1 MLSHFRLLG
10 FRGVVYIEHPQKHYC
25 FIKKVDQK
33 REDKIDLIGE
43 LPVVLAVITHSAVES
58 YVLLPVC
65 PIVGNKF

>member
-33 REDKIDLIGE
+33 REDKIDLI
-43 LPVVLAVITHSAVES
+43 LDWF
-58 YVLLPVC
+58 
-65 PIVGNKF
+65 NKNYNLFFKKLTVDC

>member
-1 MLSHFRLLG
+1 MRPAIRYRYVGL
-10 FRGVVYIEHPQKHYC
+10 K
-25 FIKKVDQK
+25 KKVVFGNFNWK
-33 REDKIDLIGE
+33 AKAVPIGE